1 MYGGVG
7 KHGRGGSG
15 GGRGGG
21 KRSLPPPAPSGH
33 LQRVGTSSGGGGG
46 VGGVGGRLSLGSTGP
61 SATRE
66 RRSVGAG
73 PGGGM
78 GGAGAPEETFRMISA
93 DTLDFAAIIRLT
105 PDLVDEIKRLEVQG
119 GAAKIKFDSNSN
131 NLSGNVIDV
140 GGKEFKFTWSRELGV
155 CDIYEELQNGED
167 GNGLLSECGSAWRK
181 LNVQRILDESLKN
194 HVKMRSEE
202 AERRLKS
209 RKSIVLDP
217 ANPSVK
223 NQAKTL
229 AAAAVEGNMR
239 RMHWK
244 KDQFKKR
251 KMDTIT
257 STVASKPVFKSGTP
271 SHISSGS
278 LPSIS
283 PQPSP
288 PEQAGITASLSSF
301 GMANP
306 SRGHAAMD
314 EEHAPLTSNGDNAN
328 SERDLSNRAGH
339 GSMRRPVAS
348 KGVSGS
354 QPVELRS
361 FLINLLLGSPKGMS
375 LKGLEK
381 AVAETMPNAGKKI
394 ESIIKSIATYQA
406 PGRYLLKP
414 GVEVDF
420 SRKPPSENNAQ
431 DLEHKAQLT
440 QLTESDIEKIDIE
453 KSSPDLSAIDIKV
466 DDENE
471 EGVCSSSESG
481 SDSDSESDSSDSGS
495 DSGSQSRSKS
505 KSQSPVGSG
514 SASSSDSESGD
525 SSSSKEGSDVDVD
538 IMTSDDDKDETG
550 NKISNISR
558 LSPPGE
564 GKSSYED
571 HEENASERANQ
582 VIQRTSPSDSHDYLT
597 GSKSFA
603 VEDMERRSNNAR
615 IKGSPYSQAT
625 TTDNVLQ
632 PNPRNPRN
640 SGEDMSLT
648 ASSRNYN
655 LDKSEH
661 FVGPSPSDKQ
671 LFGKD
676 RPDLEQLDSVEKI
689 SKGINKRTDPKHFQ
703 EKPGSN
709 KRPRGSSSGGQL
721 SSVKIRDDNLPPKS
735 RKISPDRLE
744 TNQIKSSRLMAS
756 DVDIN
761 EDAFDS
767 KRTSDSALAGKCIK
781 ENGDRIK
788 LIQDIVDSDSRQL
801 AQMVGN
807 TIGRAKASDG
817 AEKSGKL
824 IERFNGASK
833 HSEKSFGR
841 LDGSDVSSSRS
852 SSIHDK
858 FFMSKDML
866 NKDIRDVIMD
876 VNEKY
881 SAKHVSDDIG
891 GDKLPSFID
900 SGLSNLADQSG
911 IQKDSKQL
919 LNSHKADV
927 DKCAA
932 SSEKVVP
939 LRRELSELELGE
951 FREPLS
957 VEDIKKRKKPSERKG
972 PSKYSESKLNVMDNF
987 SSDSK
992 KGRTPAKA
1000 SNELKRESPYLS
1012 KCGSQANQDG
1022 PGRRVLD
1029 SDTTD
1034 CTISQQR
1041 TTVSSQLQQCSRVD
1055 RPESDSA
1062 SHLDLLS
1069 DTAGKNAMK
1078 STQEIRQEGSGARH
1092 KRCSSSSLMQLDTKQ
1107 NGHMTAKTSID
1118 SKPKIN
1124 NGLIDS
1130 SDRSKES
1137 FRVESITSTGQ
1148 KDFSSD
1154 EDDSFYAKYDKDE
1167 PVLRGP
1173 IKDYSQ
1179 YKEYVQE
1186 YREKYDCYSSLNT
1199 HLEKYRNEFLK
1210 VGRDLD
1216 MHKGRDKEA
1225 YRNISEQILQMYH
1238 RCRKKHSRMKKIF
1251 VVLHDELK
1259 ALKQRIRDFSEEYS
1273 RN

>member
-1 MYGGVG
+1 
-7 KHGRGGSG
+7 
-15 GGRGGG
+15 
-21 KRSLPPPAPSGH
+21 
-33 LQRVGTSSGGGGG
+33 
-46 VGGVGGRLSLGSTGP
+46 
-61 SATRE
+61 
-66 RRSVGAG
+66 
-73 PGGGM
+73 M

-251 KMDTIT
+251 KMDT
-257 STVASKPVFKSGTP
+257 KGPV
-271 SHISSGS
+271 
-278 LPSIS
+278 
-283 PQPSP
+283 
-288 PEQAGITASLSSF
+288 
-301 GMANP
+301 
-306 SRGHAAMD
+306 
-314 EEHAPLTSNGDNAN
+314 
-328 SERDLSNRAGH
+328 NRAGH

-361 FLINLLLGSPKGMS
+361 FLINLLLANPKGMS

-414 GVEVDF
+414 GVEVEF

-632 PNPRNPRN
+632 RNPRN

-661 FVGPSPSDKQ
+661 FVGPSSSDKQ

-689 SKGINKRTDPKHFQ
+689 SKRINKRTDPKHFQ

-709 KRPRGSSSGGQL
+709 KRPR
-721 SSVKIRDDNLPPKS
+721 
-735 RKISPDRLE
+735 
-744 TNQIKSSRLMAS
+744 
-756 DVDIN
+756 
-761 EDAFDS
+761 
-767 KRTSDSALAGKCIK
+767 
-781 ENGDRIK
+781 
-788 LIQDIVDSDSRQL
+788 DIVDSDSRQL

-987 SSDSK
+987 
-992 KGRTPAKA
+992 TKA